1 MVAIDIP
8 MGLPLTDP
16 RQADILA
23 RGLVGKRKSNP
34 LKTDTDRDGLRDKA
48 EVTGARNDRFRKA
61 PTSPT
66 KKDTDRDAFADLR
79 EIKAKSNPAKKSSTP
94 RHP

>member
-1 MVAIDIP
+1 MVAI
-8 MGLPLTDP
+8 
-16 RQADILA
+16 
-23 RGLVGKRKSNP
+23 
-34 LKTDTDRDGLRDKA
+34 

-66 KKDTDRDAFADLR
+66 KKDTDRDGFADLR